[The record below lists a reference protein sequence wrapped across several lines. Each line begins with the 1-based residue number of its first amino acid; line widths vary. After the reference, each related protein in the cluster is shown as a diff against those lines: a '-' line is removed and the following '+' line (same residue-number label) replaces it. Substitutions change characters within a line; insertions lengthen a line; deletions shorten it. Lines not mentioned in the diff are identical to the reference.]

1 MDSELLKNAG
11 RAMKVQQNQVMSA
24 EEQASQVKMVMSELQ
39 KINDA
44 NIDRLDMLIAQAETL
59 CDMQGV
65 NIGNL
70 SLAEKIEGQKRAGVK
85 IYEPFEEN
93 VIIRRTD
100 TIDFSSDWRDYM
112 CAVNDYAS
120 NHSIN
125 LVTDPYES
133 LLSQLQKDV
142 LMKRVKEDYYA
153 SKPSMDKYDYIIA
166 AACGVFAGLIDSI
179 FLGSPSNS
187 VLGGWTN
194 EMTDKAII
202 RIAKM
207 HGWKPAS
214 WRRYYRK
221 CYSKT

>member
-142 LMKRVKEDYYA
+142 LMKRVKRTIMQA
-153 SKPSMDKYDYIIA
+153 SQ
-166 AACGVFAGLIDSI
+166 V
-179 FLGSPSNS
+179 
-187 VLGGWTN
+187 WTN
-194 EMTDKAII
+194 MII
-202 RIAKM
+202 
-207 HGWKPAS
+207 
-214 WRRYYRK
+214 
-221 CYSKT
+221 